1 LDFSSILYFL
11 FFKGIKSYELVLKL
25 IEVVVVID
33 VICAVGVVI
42 GLGDDEDNFG
52 IIDITSVLIC
62 LFPVLAV
69 LMIIVVDVAG
79 DDDATDIFLCG
90 EKQRTPNSEST
101 LEMEL
106 FLVNVIIHSLEYVQY
121 FTQKNTL

>member
-1 LDFSSILYFL
+1 M
-11 FFKGIKSYELVLKL
+11 
-25 IEVVVVID
+25 VID

>member
-1 LDFSSILYFL
+1 LDFSSILYIL
-11 FFKGIKSYELVLKL
+11 FYKGIKSYELVLKL

-69 LMIIVVDVAG
+69 FIIIVVDVAG
-79 DDDATDIFLCG
+79 DDDATDMLWRKTTYSKF
-90 EKQRTPNSEST
+90 
-101 LEMEL
+101 
-106 FLVNVIIHSLEYVQY
+106 
-121 FTQKNTL
+121 

>member
-1 LDFSSILYFL
+1 MA
-11 FFKGIKSYELVLKL
+11 
-25 IEVVVVID
+25 ID
-33 VICAVGVVI
+33 DVCAVGVVI
-42 GLGDDEDNFG
+42 DLGDFEDNFG

-62 LFPVLAV
+62 LFPVLTV
-69 LMIIVVDVAG
+69 FIIIV
-79 DDDATDIFLCG
+79 DDATDIFLCG

-121 FTQKNTL
+121 FTLKNTL